1 MISTGPVLEVHLEDY
16 GQHSWVKS
24 LLNVMSGGTGS
35 AQFRF
40 VARPAGAD
48 RHEDDHV
55 VGATFPMMRMQDLD
69 NRTKPN
75 AWLKIAEERLEELE
89 RELVRAGWTRL
100 PGGGPHWWSRRYTRT
115 TGEEPRSA

>member
-1 MISTGPVLEVHLEDY
+1 MREKLMDALKVAMKAKESGRVSTIRMVQAAIKDLEI
-16 GQHSWVKS
+16 
-24 LLNVMSGGTGS
+24 
-35 AQFRF
+35 A
-40 VARPAGAD
+40 
-48 RHEDDHV
+48 
-55 VGATFPMMRMQDLD
+55 

-75 AWLKIAEERLEELE
+75 AWLEIAEERLEELE